1 MYLEA
6 KLVFQHYV
14 PEDYSS
20 MLFLALGKDH
30 IPYVYSIE
38 AIRDPKA
45 FMEVNGYPVKPY
57 IIYEGNPNLSNS
69 TEILAQPEQ
78 IGWFD
83 AGPTT
88 EDLMDIELKQFND
101 ILEFDNGH
109 VLIEVD
115 DDTDDVVL
123 FQDKVTLMYI
133 DSLEDEYEMD
143 EDADD
148 NEPDDDQI
156 YNNFNHEGG
165 IKH

>member
-1 MYLEA
+1 MYIEA

-14 PEDYSS
+14 PEDYSNL
-20 MLFLALGKDH
+20 MFLALGKDH
-30 IPYVYSIE
+30 TPYVYSIE
-38 AIRDPKA
+38 HLRDAKA
-45 FMEVNGYPVKPY
+45 FIDVNGYPVKPY

-83 AGPTT
+83 EGPDS
-88 EDLMDIELKQFND
+88 EDLVDIELKQFND

-109 VLIEVD
+109 VLIEID
-115 DDTDDVVL
+115 DDTEEVVL

-133 DSLEDEYEMD
+133 DSIDDEYEID
-143 EDADD
+143 EDAD

-165 IKH
+165 IKY

>member
-1 MYLEA
+1 MYLET

-20 MLFLALGKDH
+20 MLFLSMRKDH
-30 IPYVYSIE
+30 IPFVYSIE
-38 AIRDPKA
+38 HLRDPEA

-57 IIYEGNPNLSNS
+57 IILEGNPNLSNS
-69 TEILAQPEQ
+69 TEILATPEQ

-83 AGPTT
+83 EGP
-88 EDLMDIELKQFND
+88 DSDHIMDIELKHFNN

-115 DDTDDVVL
+115 DDTEEVVL
-123 FQDKVTLMYI
+123 FQDKVTLLYI
-133 DSLEDEYEMD
+133 DSIEDEYEID

-148 NEPDDDQI
+148 PIDNDYNEI
-156 YNNFNHEGG
+156 F
-165 IKH
+165 

>member
-1 MYLEA
+1 MYIEA

-14 PEDYSS
+14 PVDYSS

-38 AIRDPKA
+38 HPKDPEA
-45 FMEVNGYPVKPY
+45 FIEVNGYPVKPY
-57 IIYEGNPNLSNS
+57 IIVEGNPNLSNS
-69 TEILAQPEQ
+69 TEILATPEQ

-83 AGPTT
+83 AGP
-88 EDLMDIELKQFND
+88 DSDHIMDIELKQFND
-101 ILEFDNGH
+101 ILEYDNGD

-115 DDTDDVVL
+115 DDTEDVVL
-123 FQDKVTLMYI
+123 FQDKVTLMYVDSI
-133 DSLEDEYEMD
+133 DDEYEMD
-143 EDADD
+143 QDDAD

-156 YNNFNHEGG
+156 FNNFNHEGG